1 MTTRTQTNNR
11 TLSWLENF
19 LILTIG
25 ATAGGLIAFLLL
37 GLGLSSPDLM
47 RQLSPVWHWVPP
59 AARQAIVKEIALMW
73 PATAET
79 SAYWYMSRGA
89 GLVSYVLLWAT
100 AAWGLLVSTKLAKG
114 LVAAPFAAGLHEFL
128 SLTTLS
134 FAAFHGLVLLGDRY
148 VNFSL
153 INVVYPFAATTY
165 RPGWVG
171 LGQLGFYL
179 TAALVISFY
188 ARKNVGPRAWR
199 VAHYLTFPAYG
210 LVLIHG
216 ITSGT
221 DSSALPVQ
229 VMYLVTGTAIVFLVY
244 YRLLSLG
251 NR

>member
-1 MTTRTQTNNR
+1 MTTQTQTNR
-11 TLSWLENF
+11 TLSRLENF

-25 ATAGGLIAFLLL
+25 VTAGGLIAFLLL
-37 GLGLSSPDLM
+37 GLGLNSLDLM
-47 RQLSPVWHWVPP
+47 HELSPVWHWVPP
-59 AARQAIVKEIALMW
+59 AARQAIAKETALMW
-73 PATAET
+73 PATANT

-89 GLVSYVLLWAT
+89 GLVSYMLLWAT
-100 AAWGLLVSTKLAKG
+100 TAWGLLVSTKLAKG
-114 LVAAPFAAGLHEFL
+114 LIAAPFAAGLHEFL

-134 FAAFHGLVLLGDRY
+134 FAAFHGLALLGDRY

-179 TAALVISFY
+179 TAALVLSFY
-188 ARKNVGPRAWR
+188 VRKNVGPKTWR
-199 VAHYLTFPAYG
+199 VLHYLAFPAFG
-210 LVLIHG
+210 LVLVHG

>member
-1 MTTRTQTNNR
+1 MTTQTQTSR
-11 TLSWLENF
+11 TLSRLENF

-37 GLGLSSPDLM
+37 GLGLNSLELM

-59 AARQAIVKEIALMW
+59 AARQAIAQEAALMW
-73 PATAET
+73 PATAKT

-89 GLVSYVLLWAT
+89 GLVSYMLLWAT
-100 AAWGLLVSTKLAKG
+100 AAWGLLVSTKLVKG
-114 LVAAPFAAGLHEFL
+114 LVAAPFVAGLHEFL

-134 FAAFHGLVLLGDRY
+134 FAAFHGLALLGDRY
-148 VNFSL
+148 INFNL
-153 INVVYPFAATTY
+153 INIVYPFAATY

-179 TAALVISFY
+179 TAALVVSFY
-188 ARKNVGPRAWR
+188 VRKSIGPRAWR

-210 LVLIHG
+210 LVLVHG

-221 DSSALPVQ
+221 DASALPVQ
-229 VMYLVTGTAIVFLVY
+229 AMYLATGTAIVFLVY
-244 YRLLSLG
+244 YRLLTLG

>member
-1 MTTRTQTNNR
+1 MTTQTQTNR
-11 TLSWLENF
+11 TLSPLENF

-25 ATAGGLIAFLLL
+25 VTGGGLIAFLLL
-37 GLGLSSPDLM
+37 GLGLNSLDLM
-47 RQLSPVWHWVPP
+47 HQLSPAWHWVPP
-59 AARQAIVKEIALMW
+59 AARQAIVTEAALMW
-73 PATAET
+73 PAAAKT

-100 AAWGLLVSTKLAKG
+100 TAWGLLVSTKLVKG

-128 SLTTLS
+128 SLATLS

-148 VNFSL
+148 INFSL
-153 INVVYPFAATTY
+153 IDVVYPFAATY

-171 LGQLGFYL
+171 LGQVGFYL
-179 TAALVISFY
+179 TAALVLSFY
-188 ARKNVGPRAWR
+188 VRKKVGPRTWR
-199 VAHYLTFPAYG
+199 AVHFFTFPAYG
-210 LVLIHG
+210 LVLVHG

-229 VMYLVTGTAIVFLVY
+229 VMYLATGTAIVFLVY
-244 YRLLSLG
+244 YRLLTLG

>member
-1 MTTRTQTNNR
+1 MATQTQNNR
-11 TLSWLENF
+11 TLYRLENF

-37 GLGLSSPDLM
+37 GMGLNSLDLM
-47 RQLSPVWHWVPP
+47 HQLSPVWHWVPP
-59 AARQAIVKEIALMW
+59 AARQAIVNETALMW
-73 PATAET
+73 PATVKT

-114 LVAAPFAAGLHEFL
+114 LIAAPFAAGLHEFL
-128 SLTTLS
+128 SLATLS
-134 FAAFHGLVLLGDRY
+134 FAAFHGLVLMGDRY
-148 VNFSL
+148 INFSL
-153 INVVYPFAATTY
+153 INVVYPFAATY

-171 LGQLGFYL
+171 LGQVGFYL
-179 TAALVISFY
+179 TAALVLSFY
-188 ARKNVGPRAWR
+188 VRKKVGPRTWR
-199 VAHYLTFPAYG
+199 AVHFFTFPAYG
-210 LVLIHG
+210 LVLVHG

-229 VMYLVTGTAIVFLVY
+229 VMYLATGTAIVFLVY
-244 YRLLSLG
+244 YRLLTLG